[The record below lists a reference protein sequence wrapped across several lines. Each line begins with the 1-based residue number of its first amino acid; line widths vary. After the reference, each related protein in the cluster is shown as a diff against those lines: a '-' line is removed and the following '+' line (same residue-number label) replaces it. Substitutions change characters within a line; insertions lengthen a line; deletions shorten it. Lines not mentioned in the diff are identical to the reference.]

1 MIPLLAP
8 QDPSS
13 FPDVHRALREPNG
26 LLAVGGD
33 LSPERLLS
41 AYRRGIFPWFGQ
53 GDPILWWSPNP
64 RTILRPREIR
74 VSRSLRKRLRR
85 GLLGVSMDRSF
96 GAVIRACA
104 APRDGEGGTW
114 IVPRMVSAYE
124 ALHGLGWAHSVE
136 VWDGGQLVGGLY
148 GVALGKVFFGE
159 SMFSRV
165 SDASKIA
172 LVHLCDRLD
181 SLGFGLIDCQMR
193 TEHLVSLGAEEI
205 PRAHFVTLLD
215 HLCPLPGLTGSW
227 DQGDIQFPRCPEPE
241 RPDPATARAQE
252 DGSP

>member
-1 MIPLLAP
+1 MIPVLAM
-8 QDPSS
+8 QDPSG
-13 FPDVHRALREPNG
+13 FPDVRRALREPNG

-53 GDPILWWSPNP
+53 GDPILWWSPDP

-74 VSRSLRKRLRR
+74 VSRSLRKRLRQR
-85 GLLGVSMDRSF
+85 RLGVSMDRSF

-104 APRDGEGGTW
+104 APRSGEGGTW
-114 IVPRMVSAYE
+114 IVPRMINAYE
-124 ALHGLGWAHSVE
+124 TLHRLGWAHSVE
-136 VWDGGQLVGGLY
+136 VWDAEQLVGGLY
-148 GVALGKVFFGE
+148 GVALGRAFFGE

-205 PRAHFVTLLD
+205 PRALFVALLD
-215 HLCPLPGLTGSW
+215 RLCPLPGPSGSW
-227 DQGDIQFPRCPEPE
+227 DQGDIQFPRCPETARPE
-241 RPDPATARAQE
+241 PAIHRAQE
-252 DGSP
+252 DGTS